1 MAYYQYL
8 LPRLTHQWTHLERQ
22 MGGIGTRAGMGET
35 QIEVDRRIIRTKI
48 AKLKKDLERIEKER
62 STQAHKR
69 RTEFRTALV
78 GYTNA
83 GKSTLFKCMTGSDVF
98 IQDQLFATLDTT
110 IRRIQ
115 LGDTHTCLI
124 SDTVGFIRKLPHH
137 LVASFR
143 STLKEVLEADLL
155 IIVLDISSPFLKD
168 HLKTIDEVLK
178 DLDAEKIPRLIVLNK
193 ADLVQDVE
201 QISSSINSFPDSI
214 AVSALESLRIDQLK
228 NKILEIME
236 QNFQTIEVEVS
247 YKNGKIVSES
257 QEGVVVLNREYL
269 ETGVKLTIRGSR
281 RRIEQIQSSLP
292 T

>member
-1 MAYYQYL
+1 
-8 LPRLTHQWTHLERQ
+8 
-22 MGGIGTRAGMGET
+22 
-35 QIEVDRRIIRTKI
+35 
-48 AKLKKDLERIEKER
+48 
-62 STQAHKR
+62 
-69 RTEFRTALV
+69 
-78 GYTNA
+78 
-83 GKSTLFKCMTGSDVF
+83 
-98 IQDQLFATLDTT
+98 
-110 IRRIQ
+110 
-115 LGDTHTCLI
+115 
-124 SDTVGFIRKLPHH
+124 
-137 LVASFR
+137 
-143 STLKEVLEADLL
+143 VLEADLL